1 MRKNVQD
8 KETNYGKRYNKRD
21 DKRFY
26 DETHSRLCGGFA
38 VPLLMGMLFQQVY
51 GLVDTI
57 IVGRFL
63 GVSALAAVGATG
75 SINFLTIGFC
85 QGICNG
91 FALPIAQRFGARD
104 YDGLRKYVGNS
115 AILSILFGGTLTV
128 LTDILLWMRTPSD
141 IIDLSY
147 QYIVVIFAGIPA
159 IILYN
164 ILSAYLRS
172 LGDSITPVVFLILA
186 AVLNVGLDLL
196 FIVVF
201 HWGVFGAA
209 FATVLAQA
217 VSGIL
222 CLILIIW
229 KFEILHLKR
238 EDWNLDPF
246 YVKYLLI
253 MGLPMGLQY
262 SITAIGSVILQ
273 TAVNSLGSA
282 AVAAMTAGSRIS
294 MFVVCPFDA
303 LGSTMATFGGQNV
316 GAGKLDRLGQGLR
329 SAVILGAVYSVI
341 ILLVLIVFGQNLV
354 YLFVDPKETVVV
366 AQARQFLIT
375 NAVFYIPLALV
386 NIVRF
391 LIQGMGF
398 SGFAV
403 FAGVF
408 EMIARALVGLAFV
421 PLFGY
426 TAACFA
432 SPLAWIFADCF
443 LIPAFFHCRKKLMQ
457 AGSDQ
462 M

>member
-1 MRKNVQD
+1 MTSGSTMK
-8 KETNYGKRYNKRD
+8 
-21 DKRFY
+21 
-26 DETHSRLCGGFA
+26 LILGFA

-51 GLVDTI
+51 SLVDTI

-75 SINFLTIGFC
+75 SINFLIVGFC

-91 FALPIAQRFGARD
+91 FALPVAQRFGAKD

-115 AILSILFGGTLTV
+115 AVLAIIFGGAITLITV
-128 LTDILLWMRTPSD
+128 IACRPILELMQTPSD

-147 QYIVVIFAGIPA
+147 NYIVVIFAGIPA
-159 IILYN
+159 IMLYN

-172 LGDSITPVVFLILA
+172 LGDSVTPVIFLVISA
-186 AVLNVGLDLL
+186 GLNIGLDLL
-196 FIVVF
+196 FIVTF
-201 HWGVFGAA
+201 KWGVFGAA
-209 FATVLAQA
+209 FATVLSQA

-222 CLILIIW
+222 CLILIIK
-229 KFEILHLKR
+229 KFDILRLKR
-238 EDWNLDPF
+238 DDWKLDWD
-246 YVKYLLI
+246 YTRYLLI

-273 TAVNSLGSA
+273 SSVNTLGSTAVAS
-282 AVAAMTAGSRIS
+282 MTAGSRIS

-316 GAGKLDRLGQGLR
+316 GAGRLDRLGRGLR
-329 SAVILGAVYSVI
+329 SAVTLGAIYSALILVVLI
-341 ILLVLIVFGQNLV
+341 FFGRDLILL
-354 YLFVDPKETVVV
+354 FVNASEVTVI
-366 AQARQFLIT
+366 AQAKQFLVT
-375 NAVFYIPLALV
+375 NAAFYLMLALV

-408 EMIARALVGLAFV
+408 EMVARALVGLVFV
-421 PLFGY
+421 PIFGF

-443 LIPAFFHCRKKLMQ
+443 LSPAFFHCRKKLQSAMTR
-457 AGSDQ
+457 
-462 M
+462 

>member
-1 MRKNVQD
+1 MASNTTKD
-8 KETNYGKRYNKRD
+8 MTSGSTMK
-21 DKRFY
+21 
-26 DETHSRLCGGFA
+26 LILGFA

-51 GLVDTI
+51 SLVDTI

-75 SINFLTIGFC
+75 SINFLIVGFC

-91 FALPIAQRFGARD
+91 FALPVAQRFGAKD

-115 AILSILFGGTLTV
+115 AVLSIIFGGAITLITV
-128 LTDILLWMRTPSD
+128 IACRPSLALMQTPAD

-147 QYIVVIFAGIPA
+147 HYIVVIFAGIPA
-159 IILYN
+159 IMLYN

-172 LGDSITPVVFLILA
+172 LGDSITPVIFL
-186 AVLNVGLDLL
+186 VLSAGLNIGLDLL
-196 FIVVF
+196 FIVTF

-209 FATVLAQA
+209 FATVLSQA

-222 CLILIIW
+222 CLILIIK
-229 KFEILHLKR
+229 KFDLLHLKR
-238 EDWNLDPF
+238 EDWKLDWG
-246 YVKYLLI
+246 YSRYLLI

-273 TAVNSLGSA
+273 ASVNTLGSTAVAS
-282 AVAAMTAGSRIS
+282 MTAGSRIS

-316 GAGKLDRLGQGLR
+316 GAGRLDRLGRGLR
-329 SAVILGAVYSVI
+329 SAVILGAIYSALILVI
-341 ILLVLIVFGQNLV
+341 LIFFGRDLILL
-354 YLFVDPKETVVV
+354 FVSAKEAAVI
-366 AQARQFLIT
+366 AQAKQFLVT
-375 NAVFYIPLALV
+375 NAAFYLMLALV

-408 EMIARALVGLAFV
+408 EMVARTLVGLVFV
-421 PLFGY
+421 PIFGF
-426 TAACFA
+426 TAACSA
-432 SPLAWIFADCF
+432 NPLAWIFADCF
-443 LIPAFFHCRKKLMQ
+443 LIPAFFHCRKKLQNAMTR
-457 AGSDQ
+457 
-462 M
+462 

>member
-1 MRKNVQD
+1 MASNTTKD
-8 KETNYGKRYNKRD
+8 MTSGSTMK
-21 DKRFY
+21 
-26 DETHSRLCGGFA
+26 LILGFA

-75 SINFLTIGFC
+75 SINFLIIGFC

-91 FALPIAQRFGARD
+91 FALPVAQRFGAKD

-115 AILSILFGGTLTV
+115 AVLSILFGGTITLVTV
-128 LTDILLWMRTPSD
+128 IACRPILELMQTPSD

-147 QYIVVIFAGIPA
+147 NYIVVIFAGIPA
-159 IILYN
+159 IMLYN

-172 LGDSITPVVFLILA
+172 LGDSITPVIFLVLS
-186 AVLNVGLDLL
+186 AVLNIGLDFL
-196 FIVVF
+196 FIVTF
-201 HWGVFGAA
+201 KWGVFGAA
-209 FATVLAQA
+209 FATVLSQA

-222 CLILIIW
+222 CLLLIIK
-229 KFEILHLKR
+229 KFDILHLSR
-238 EDWNLDPF
+238 DDWRLDWN
-246 YVKYLLI
+246 YSKYLLI

-273 TAVNSLGSA
+273 ASVNTLGSTAVAS
-282 AVAAMTAGSRIS
+282 MTAGSKIS
-294 MFVVCPFDA
+294 LFVMCPFDA

-316 GAGKLDRLGQGLR
+316 GAGKLDRLGSGLR
-329 SAVILGAVYSVI
+329 SAVILGAVYSTLILVVLI
-341 ILLVLIVFGQNLV
+341 FFGRGLILL
-354 YLFVDPKETVVV
+354 FVSASEVTVI
-366 AQARQFLIT
+366 AQAKQFLVT
-375 NAVFYIPLALV
+375 NAAFYLMLALV

-408 EMIARALVGLAFV
+408 EMVARALVGLVFV
-421 PLFGY
+421 PIFGF

-443 LIPAFFHCRKKLMQ
+443 LIPAFFHCRKKLQKSMTR
-457 AGSDQ
+457 
-462 M
+462 

>member
-1 MRKNVQD
+1 MASNTTKD
-8 KETNYGKRYNKRD
+8 MTSGSTMK
-21 DKRFY
+21 
-26 DETHSRLCGGFA
+26 LILGFA

-51 GLVDTI
+51 SLVDTI

-75 SINFLTIGFC
+75 SINFLIIGFC

-91 FALPIAQRFGARD
+91 FALPVAQRFGAKD

-115 AILSILFGGTLTV
+115 AVLSIIFGGAITLITV
-128 LTDILLWMRTPSD
+128 ITCRPILELMQTPAD
-141 IIDLSY
+141 IIDMSY
-147 QYIVVIFAGIPA
+147 HYIVVIFAGIPA

-172 LGDSITPVVFLILA
+172 LGDSITPVIFL
-186 AVLNVGLDLL
+186 VLSAGLNIGLDLL
-196 FIVVF
+196 FIVTF

-209 FATVLAQA
+209 FATVLSQA

-222 CLILIIW
+222 CLILIIK
-229 KFEILHLKR
+229 KFDILHLAHD
-238 EDWNLDPF
+238 DWRLDWR
-246 YVKYLLI
+246 YSKYLLI

-273 TAVNSLGSA
+273 ASVNTLGSTAVAS
-282 AVAAMTAGSRIS
+282 MTAGSRIS

-316 GAGKLDRLGQGLR
+316 GAGRLDRLGRGLR
-329 SAVILGAVYSVI
+329 SAVILGAIYSALILVVLI
-341 ILLVLIVFGQNLV
+341 FFGRDLILL
-354 YLFVDPKETVVV
+354 FVSAKEAAVI
-366 AQARQFLIT
+366 AQAKQFLVT
-375 NAVFYIPLALV
+375 NAAFYLMLALV

-408 EMIARALVGLAFV
+408 EMVARTLIGLVFV
-421 PLFGY
+421 PIFGF
-426 TAACFA
+426 TAACSA
-432 SPLAWIFADCF
+432 NPLAWIFADCF
-443 LIPAFFHCRKKLMQ
+443 LIPAFFHCRKKLQNAMTR
-457 AGSDQ
+457 
-462 M
+462 

>member
-1 MRKNVQD
+1 MTSGSTMK
-8 KETNYGKRYNKRD
+8 
-21 DKRFY
+21 
-26 DETHSRLCGGFA
+26 LILGFA

-51 GLVDTI
+51 SLVDTI

-75 SINFLTIGFC
+75 SINFLIVGFC

-91 FALPIAQRFGARD
+91 FALPVAQRFGAKD

-115 AILSILFGGTLTV
+115 AVLAIIFGGAITLITV
-128 LTDILLWMRTPSD
+128 IACRPILELMQTPSD

-147 QYIVVIFAGIPA
+147 NYIVVIFAGIPA
-159 IILYN
+159 IMLYN

-172 LGDSITPVVFLILA
+172 LGDSVTPVIFLVISA
-186 AVLNVGLDLL
+186 GLNIGLDLL
-196 FIVVF
+196 FIVTF
-201 HWGVFGAA
+201 KWGVFGAA
-209 FATVLAQA
+209 FATVLSQA

-222 CLILIIW
+222 CLILIIK
-229 KFEILHLKR
+229 KFDILHLKR
-238 EDWNLDPF
+238 DDWKLDWD
-246 YVKYLLI
+246 YTRYLLI

-273 TAVNSLGSA
+273 SSVNTLGSTAVAS
-282 AVAAMTAGSRIS
+282 MTAGSRIS

-316 GAGKLDRLGQGLR
+316 GAGRLDRLGRGLR
-329 SAVILGAVYSVI
+329 SAVTLGAIYSALILVVLI
-341 ILLVLIVFGQNLV
+341 FFGRNLILL
-354 YLFVDPKETVVV
+354 FVNASEVTVI
-366 AQARQFLIT
+366 AQAKQFLVT
-375 NAVFYIPLALV
+375 NAAFYLMLALV

-408 EMIARALVGLAFV
+408 EMVARALVGLVFV
-421 PLFGY
+421 PIFGF

-443 LIPAFFHCRKKLMQ
+443 LIPAFFHCRKKLQSAMTR
-457 AGSDQ
+457 
-462 M
+462 

>member
-1 MRKNVQD
+1 MASNTTKD
-8 KETNYGKRYNKRD
+8 MTSGSTMK
-21 DKRFY
+21 
-26 DETHSRLCGGFA
+26 LILGFA

-51 GLVDTI
+51 SLVDTI

-75 SINFLTIGFC
+75 SINFLIVGFC

-91 FALPIAQRFGARD
+91 FALPVAQRFGAKD

-115 AILSILFGGTLTV
+115 AVLSIIFGGAITLITV
-128 LTDILLWMRTPSD
+128 IACRPILELMQTPAD

-147 QYIVVIFAGIPA
+147 HYIVVIFAGIPA
-159 IILYN
+159 IMLYN

-172 LGDSITPVVFLILA
+172 LGDSITPVIFL
-186 AVLNVGLDLL
+186 VLSAGLNIGLDLL
-196 FIVVF
+196 FIVTF
-201 HWGVFGAA
+201 HWGVFGVA
-209 FATVLAQA
+209 FATVLSQA

-222 CLILIIW
+222 CLILIIK
-229 KFEILHLKR
+229 KFDLLHLKR
-238 EDWNLDPF
+238 EDWKLDWG
-246 YVKYLLI
+246 YSRYLLI

-273 TAVNSLGSA
+273 ASVNTLGSTAVAS
-282 AVAAMTAGSRIS
+282 MTAGSRIS

-316 GAGKLDRLGQGLR
+316 GAGRLDRLGRGLR
-329 SAVILGAVYSVI
+329 SAVILGAIYSALILVVLI
-341 ILLVLIVFGQNLV
+341 FFGRDLILL
-354 YLFVDPKETVVV
+354 FVSAKEAAVI
-366 AQARQFLIT
+366 AQAKQFLVT
-375 NAVFYIPLALV
+375 NAAFYLMLALV

-408 EMIARALVGLAFV
+408 EMVARTLVGLVFV
-421 PLFGY
+421 PIFGF
-426 TAACFA
+426 TAACSA
-432 SPLAWIFADCF
+432 NPLAWIFADCF
-443 LIPAFFHCRKKLMQ
+443 LIPAFFHCRKKLQNAMTR
-457 AGSDQ
+457 
-462 M
+462 

>member
-1 MRKNVQD
+1 MASNTTKD
-8 KETNYGKRYNKRD
+8 MTSGSTMK
-21 DKRFY
+21 
-26 DETHSRLCGGFA
+26 LILGFA

-51 GLVDTI
+51 SLVDTI

-75 SINFLTIGFC
+75 SINFLIIGFC

-91 FALPIAQRFGARD
+91 FALPVAQRFGAKD

-115 AILSILFGGTLTV
+115 AVLSIIFGGAITLITV
-128 LTDILLWMRTPSD
+128 IACRPILELMQTPAD

-147 QYIVVIFAGIPA
+147 HYIVVIFAGIPA
-159 IILYN
+159 IMLYN

-172 LGDSITPVVFLILA
+172 LGDSITPVIFL
-186 AVLNVGLDLL
+186 VLSAGLNIGLDLL
-196 FIVVF
+196 FIVTF

-209 FATVLAQA
+209 FATVLSQA

-222 CLILIIW
+222 CLILIIK
-229 KFEILHLKR
+229 KFDLLHLKR
-238 EDWNLDPF
+238 EDWKLDWS
-246 YVKYLLI
+246 YSRYLLI

-273 TAVNSLGSA
+273 ASVNTLGSTAVAS
-282 AVAAMTAGSRIS
+282 MTAGSRIS

-316 GAGKLDRLGQGLR
+316 GAGRLDRLGRGLR
-329 SAVILGAVYSVI
+329 SAVILGAVYSALILVVLI
-341 ILLVLIVFGQNLV
+341 FFGRDLILL
-354 YLFVDPKETVVV
+354 FVSAKEVTVI
-366 AQARQFLIT
+366 AQAKQFLVT
-375 NAVFYIPLALV
+375 NAAFYLMLALV

-408 EMIARALVGLAFV
+408 EMVARTLVGLVFV
-421 PLFGY
+421 PIFGF

-443 LIPAFFHCRKKLMQ
+443 LIPAFFHCRKELQNAMTR
-457 AGSDQ
+457 
-462 M
+462 

>member
-1 MRKNVQD
+1 MASNTTKD
-8 KETNYGKRYNKRD
+8 MTSGSTMK
-21 DKRFY
+21 
-26 DETHSRLCGGFA
+26 LILGFA

-51 GLVDTI
+51 SLVDTI

-75 SINFLTIGFC
+75 SINFLIVGFC

-91 FALPIAQRFGARD
+91 FALPVAQRFGAKD

-115 AILSILFGGTLTV
+115 AVLTIIFGGAITLITV
-128 LTDILLWMRTPSD
+128 IACRPILELMQTPAD

-147 QYIVVIFAGIPA
+147 HYIVVIFAGIPA
-159 IILYN
+159 IMLYN

-172 LGDSITPVVFLILA
+172 LGDSITPVIFL
-186 AVLNVGLDLL
+186 VLSAGLNIGLDLL
-196 FIVVF
+196 FIVTF

-209 FATVLAQA
+209 FATVLSQA

-222 CLILIIW
+222 CLILIIK
-229 KFEILHLKR
+229 KFDLLHLKR
-238 EDWNLDPF
+238 EDWKLDWG
-246 YVKYLLI
+246 YSRYLLI

-273 TAVNSLGSA
+273 ASVNTLGSTAVAS
-282 AVAAMTAGSRIS
+282 MTAGSRIS

-316 GAGKLDRLGQGLR
+316 GAGRLDRLRRGLR
-329 SAVILGAVYSVI
+329 SAVILGAIYSALILVI
-341 ILLVLIVFGQNLV
+341 LIFFGRDLILL
-354 YLFVDPKETVVV
+354 FVSAKEAAVI
-366 AQARQFLIT
+366 AQAKQFLVT
-375 NAVFYIPLALV
+375 NAAFYLMLALV

-408 EMIARALVGLAFV
+408 EMVARTLVGLVFV
-421 PLFGY
+421 PIFGF
-426 TAACFA
+426 TAACSA
-432 SPLAWIFADCF
+432 NPLAWIFADCF
-443 LIPAFFHCRKKLMQ
+443 LIPAFFHCRKKLQNAMTR
-457 AGSDQ
+457 
-462 M
+462 

>member
-1 MRKNVQD
+1 MASSTTKD
-8 KETNYGKRYNKRD
+8 MTSGSTMK
-21 DKRFY
+21 
-26 DETHSRLCGGFA
+26 LILGFA

-51 GLVDTI
+51 SLVDTI

-75 SINFLTIGFC
+75 SINFLIIGFC

-91 FALPIAQRFGARD
+91 FALPVAQRFGAKD

-115 AILSILFGGTLTV
+115 AVLSVIFGGTITLITV
-128 LTDILLWMRTPSD
+128 IACRPILELMQTPSD

-147 QYIVVIFAGIPA
+147 NYIVVIFAGIPA
-159 IILYN
+159 IMLYN

-172 LGDSITPVVFLILA
+172 LGDSITPVIFL
-186 AVLNVGLDLL
+186 VLSAGLNIGLDLL
-196 FIVVF
+196 FIVTF
-201 HWGVFGAA
+201 KWGVFGAA
-209 FATVLAQA
+209 FATVLSQA

-222 CLILIIW
+222 CLILIIK
-229 KFEILHLKR
+229 KFDILHLSRDDWKL
-238 EDWNLDPF
+238 DWN
-246 YVKYLLI
+246 YSRYLLI

-273 TAVNSLGSA
+273 ASVNTLGSTAVAS
-282 AVAAMTAGSRIS
+282 MTAGSRIS

-316 GAGKLDRLGQGLR
+316 GAGKLDRLGSGLR
-329 SAVILGAVYSVI
+329 SAVILGAVYSALILVVLI
-341 ILLVLIVFGQNLV
+341 FFGRELILL
-354 YLFVDPKETVVV
+354 FVSASEVTVI
-366 AQARQFLIT
+366 AQAKQFLVT
-375 NAVFYIPLALV
+375 NAAFYLMLALV

-408 EMIARALVGLAFV
+408 EMVARALVGLVFV
-421 PLFGY
+421 PIFGF

-443 LIPAFFHCRKKLMQ
+443 LIPAFFHCRKKLQKSMTR
-457 AGSDQ
+457 
-462 M
+462 

>member
-1 MRKNVQD
+1 MASNTTKD
-8 KETNYGKRYNKRD
+8 MTSGSTMK
-21 DKRFY
+21 
-26 DETHSRLCGGFA
+26 LILGFA

-51 GLVDTI
+51 SLVDTI

-75 SINFLTIGFC
+75 SINFLIVGFC

-91 FALPIAQRFGARD
+91 FALPVARRFGAKD
-104 YDGLRKYVGNS
+104 YNGLRKYVGNS
-115 AILSILFGGTLTV
+115 AVLTIIFGGAITLITV
-128 LTDILLWMRTPSD
+128 IACRPILELMQTPAD

-147 QYIVVIFAGIPA
+147 HYIVVIFAGIPA
-159 IILYN
+159 IMLYN

-172 LGDSITPVVFLILA
+172 LGDSITPVIFL
-186 AVLNVGLDLL
+186 VLSAGLNIGLDLL
-196 FIVVF
+196 FIVTF

-209 FATVLAQA
+209 FATVLSQA

-222 CLILIIW
+222 CLILIIK
-229 KFEILHLKR
+229 KFDLLHLKR
-238 EDWNLDPF
+238 EDWKLDWG
-246 YVKYLLI
+246 YSRYLLI

-273 TAVNSLGSA
+273 ASVNTLGSTAVAS
-282 AVAAMTAGSRIS
+282 MTAGSRIS

-316 GAGKLDRLGQGLR
+316 GAGRLDRLGRGLR
-329 SAVILGAVYSVI
+329 SAVILGAIYSALILVVLI
-341 ILLVLIVFGQNLV
+341 FFGRDLILL
-354 YLFVDPKETVVV
+354 FVSAKEATVI
-366 AQARQFLIT
+366 AQAKQFLVT
-375 NAVFYIPLALV
+375 NAAFYLMLALV

-408 EMIARALVGLAFV
+408 EMVARTLVGLVFV
-421 PLFGY
+421 PIFGF
-426 TAACFA
+426 TAACSA
-432 SPLAWIFADCF
+432 NPLAWIFADCF
-443 LIPAFFHCRKKLMQ
+443 LIPAFFHCRKKLQNAMTR
-457 AGSDQ
+457 
-462 M
+462 

>member
-1 MRKNVQD
+1 MASNTTKD
-8 KETNYGKRYNKRD
+8 MTSGSTMK
-21 DKRFY
+21 
-26 DETHSRLCGGFA
+26 LILGFA

-51 GLVDTI
+51 SLVDTI

-75 SINFLTIGFC
+75 SINFLIIGFC

-91 FALPIAQRFGARD
+91 FALPVAQRFGAKD

-115 AILSILFGGTLTV
+115 AVLSIIFGGAITLITV
-128 LTDILLWMRTPSD
+128 IACRPILELMQTPAD

-147 QYIVVIFAGIPA
+147 HYIVVIFAGIPA
-159 IILYN
+159 IMLYN

-172 LGDSITPVVFLILA
+172 LGDSITPVIFL
-186 AVLNVGLDLL
+186 VLSAGLNIGLDLL
-196 FIVVF
+196 FIVTF

-209 FATVLAQA
+209 FATVLSQA

-222 CLILIIW
+222 CLILIIK
-229 KFEILHLKR
+229 KFDLLHLKR
-238 EDWNLDPF
+238 EDWKLDWS
-246 YVKYLLI
+246 YYRYLLI

-273 TAVNSLGSA
+273 ASVNTLGSA
-282 AVAAMTAGSRIS
+282 AVASMTAGSKIS

-316 GAGKLDRLGQGLR
+316 GAGRLDRLGRGLR
-329 SAVILGAVYSVI
+329 SAVILGAVYSALILVVLI
-341 ILLVLIVFGQNLV
+341 FFGRDLILL
-354 YLFVDPKETVVV
+354 FVSAKEVTVI
-366 AQARQFLIT
+366 AQAKQFLVT
-375 NAVFYIPLALV
+375 NAAFYLMLALV

-408 EMIARALVGLAFV
+408 EMVARALIGLVFV
-421 PLFGY
+421 PIFGF

-443 LIPAFFHCRKKLMQ
+443 LIPAFFHCRKKLQNAMTR
-457 AGSDQ
+457 
-462 M
+462 

>member
-1 MRKNVQD
+1 MASNTTKD
-8 KETNYGKRYNKRD
+8 MTSGSTMK
-21 DKRFY
+21 
-26 DETHSRLCGGFA
+26 LILGFA

-51 GLVDTI
+51 SLVDTI

-75 SINFLTIGFC
+75 SINFLIVGFC

-91 FALPIAQRFGARD
+91 FALPVAQRFGAKD
-104 YDGLRKYVGNS
+104 YNGLRKYVGNS
-115 AILSILFGGTLTV
+115 AVLSIIFGGAITLITV
-128 LTDILLWMRTPSD
+128 IACRPILELMQTPAD

-147 QYIVVIFAGIPA
+147 HYIVVIFAGSPA
-159 IILYN
+159 IMLYN

-172 LGDSITPVVFLILA
+172 LGDSITPVIFL
-186 AVLNVGLDLL
+186 VLSAGLNIGLDLL
-196 FIVVF
+196 FIVTF

-209 FATVLAQA
+209 FATVLSQA

-222 CLILIIW
+222 CLILIIK
-229 KFEILHLKR
+229 KFDLLHLKR
-238 EDWNLDPF
+238 EDWKLDWG
-246 YVKYLLI
+246 YSRYLLI

-273 TAVNSLGSA
+273 ASVNTLGSTAVAS
-282 AVAAMTAGSRIS
+282 MTAGSRIS

-316 GAGKLDRLGQGLR
+316 GAGRLDRLGRGLR
-329 SAVILGAVYSVI
+329 SAVILGAIYSALILVVLI
-341 ILLVLIVFGQNLV
+341 FFGRNLILL
-354 YLFVDPKETVVV
+354 FVSAKEAAVI
-366 AQARQFLIT
+366 AQAKQFLVT
-375 NAVFYIPLALV
+375 NAAFYLMLALV

-408 EMIARALVGLAFV
+408 EMVARTLVGLVFV
-421 PLFGY
+421 PIFGF
-426 TAACFA
+426 TAACSA
-432 SPLAWIFADCF
+432 NPLAWIFADCF
-443 LIPAFFHCRKKLMQ
+443 LIPAFFHCRKKLQNAMTR
-457 AGSDQ
+457 
-462 M
+462 

>member
-1 MRKNVQD
+1 MASNTTKD
-8 KETNYGKRYNKRD
+8 MTSGSTMK
-21 DKRFY
+21 
-26 DETHSRLCGGFA
+26 LILGFA

-51 GLVDTI
+51 SLVDTI

-75 SINFLTIGFC
+75 SINFLIVGFC

-91 FALPIAQRFGARD
+91 FALPVAQRFGAKD
-104 YDGLRKYVGNS
+104 YNGLRKYVGNS
-115 AILSILFGGTLTV
+115 AV
-128 LTDILLWMRTPSD
+128 LTIIFCGAITLITVIACRPILELMQTPAD

-147 QYIVVIFAGIPA
+147 HYIVVIFAGIPA
-159 IILYN
+159 IMLYN

-172 LGDSITPVVFLILA
+172 LGDSITPVIFL
-186 AVLNVGLDLL
+186 VLSAGLNIGLDLL
-196 FIVVF
+196 FIVTF

-209 FATVLAQA
+209 FATVLSQA

-222 CLILIIW
+222 CLILIIK
-229 KFEILHLKR
+229 KFDLLHLKR
-238 EDWNLDPF
+238 EDWKLDWG
-246 YVKYLLI
+246 YSRYLLI

-273 TAVNSLGSA
+273 ASVNTLGSTAVAS
-282 AVAAMTAGSRIS
+282 MTAGSRIS

-316 GAGKLDRLGQGLR
+316 GAGRLDRLGRGLR
-329 SAVILGAVYSVI
+329 SAVILGAIYSALILVVLI
-341 ILLVLIVFGQNLV
+341 FFGRDLILL
-354 YLFVDPKETVVV
+354 FVSAKEAAVI
-366 AQARQFLIT
+366 AQAKQFLVT
-375 NAVFYIPLALV
+375 NAAFYLMLALV

-408 EMIARALVGLAFV
+408 EMVARTLVGLVFV
-421 PLFGY
+421 PIFGF
-426 TAACFA
+426 TAACSA
-432 SPLAWIFADCF
+432 NPLAWIFADCF
-443 LIPAFFHCRKKLMQ
+443 LIPAFFHCRKKLQNAMTR
-457 AGSDQ
+457 
-462 M
+462 

>member
-1 MRKNVQD
+1 MASNTTKD
-8 KETNYGKRYNKRD
+8 MTSGSTMK
-21 DKRFY
+21 
-26 DETHSRLCGGFA
+26 LILGFA
-38 VPLLMGMLFQQVY
+38 LPLLMGMLFQQVY
-51 GLVDTI
+51 SLVDTI

-75 SINFLTIGFC
+75 SINFLIVGFC

-91 FALPIAQRFGARD
+91 FALPVAQRFGAKD

-115 AILSILFGGTLTV
+115 AVLSIIFGGAITLITV
-128 LTDILLWMRTPSD
+128 IACRPILELMQTPAD

-147 QYIVVIFAGIPA
+147 HYIVVIFAGIPA
-159 IILYN
+159 IMLYN

-172 LGDSITPVVFLILA
+172 LGDSITPVIFL
-186 AVLNVGLDLL
+186 VLSAGLNIGLDLL
-196 FIVVF
+196 FIVTF

-209 FATVLAQA
+209 FATVLSQA

-222 CLILIIW
+222 CLILIIK
-229 KFEILHLKR
+229 KFDLLHLKR
-238 EDWNLDPF
+238 EDWKLDWG
-246 YVKYLLI
+246 YSRYLLI

-273 TAVNSLGSA
+273 ASVNTLGSTAVAS
-282 AVAAMTAGSRIS
+282 MTAGSRIS

-316 GAGKLDRLGQGLR
+316 GAGRLDRLGRGLR
-329 SAVILGAVYSVI
+329 SAVILGAIYSALILVI
-341 ILLVLIVFGQNLV
+341 LIFFGRDLILL
-354 YLFVDPKETVVV
+354 FVSAKEAAVI
-366 AQARQFLIT
+366 AQAKQFLVT
-375 NAVFYIPLALV
+375 NAAFYLMLALV

-408 EMIARALVGLAFV
+408 EMVARTLVGLVFV
-421 PLFGY
+421 PIFGF
-426 TAACFA
+426 TAACSA
-432 SPLAWIFADCF
+432 NPLAWIFADCF
-443 LIPAFFHCRKKLMQ
+443 LIPAFFHCRKKLQNAMTR
-457 AGSDQ
+457 
-462 M
+462 

>member
-1 MRKNVQD
+1 MASNTTKD
-8 KETNYGKRYNKRD
+8 MTSGSTMK
-21 DKRFY
+21 
-26 DETHSRLCGGFA
+26 LILGFA

-51 GLVDTI
+51 SLVDTI

-75 SINFLTIGFC
+75 SINFLIVGFC

-91 FALPIAQRFGARD
+91 FALPVAQRFGAKD

-115 AILSILFGGTLTV
+115 AVLSIIFGGAITLITV
-128 LTDILLWMRTPSD
+128 IACRPILELMQTPAD

-147 QYIVVIFAGIPA
+147 HYIVVIFAGIPA
-159 IILYN
+159 IMLYN

-172 LGDSITPVVFLILA
+172 LGDSITPVIFL
-186 AVLNVGLDLL
+186 VLSAGLNIGLDLL
-196 FIVVF
+196 FIVTF

-209 FATVLAQA
+209 FATVLSQA

-222 CLILIIW
+222 CLILIIK
-229 KFEILHLKR
+229 KFDLLHLKR
-238 EDWNLDPF
+238 EDWKLDWG
-246 YVKYLLI
+246 YSRYLLI

-273 TAVNSLGSA
+273 ASVNTLGSTAVAS
-282 AVAAMTAGSRIS
+282 MTAGSRIS

-316 GAGKLDRLGQGLR
+316 GAGRLDRLGRGLR
-329 SAVILGAVYSVI
+329 SAVILGAIYSALILVGLI
-341 ILLVLIVFGQNLV
+341 FFGRDLILL
-354 YLFVDPKETVVV
+354 FVSAKEAAVI
-366 AQARQFLIT
+366 AQAKQFLVT
-375 NAVFYIPLALV
+375 NAAFYLMLALV

-408 EMIARALVGLAFV
+408 EMVARTLVGLVFV
-421 PLFGY
+421 PIFGF
-426 TAACFA
+426 TAACSA
-432 SPLAWIFADCF
+432 NPLAWIFADCF
-443 LIPAFFHCRKKLMQ
+443 LIPAFFHCRKKLQNAMTR
-457 AGSDQ
+457 
-462 M
+462 

>member
-1 MRKNVQD
+1 MASNTTKD
-8 KETNYGKRYNKRD
+8 MTSGSTMK
-21 DKRFY
+21 
-26 DETHSRLCGGFA
+26 LILGFA

-51 GLVDTI
+51 SLVDTI

-75 SINFLTIGFC
+75 SINFLIVGFC

-91 FALPIAQRFGARD
+91 FALPVAQRFGAKD

-115 AILSILFGGTLTV
+115 AVLSIIFGGAITLITV
-128 LTDILLWMRTPSD
+128 LACRPILELMQTPAD

-147 QYIVVIFAGIPA
+147 HYIVVIFAGIPA
-159 IILYN
+159 IMLYN

-172 LGDSITPVVFLILA
+172 LGDSITPVIFL
-186 AVLNVGLDLL
+186 VLSAGLNIGLDLL
-196 FIVVF
+196 FIVTF

-209 FATVLAQA
+209 FATVLSQA

-222 CLILIIW
+222 CLILIIK
-229 KFEILHLKR
+229 KFDLLHLKR
-238 EDWNLDPF
+238 EDWKLDWG
-246 YVKYLLI
+246 YSRYLLI

-273 TAVNSLGSA
+273 ASVNTLGSTAVAS
-282 AVAAMTAGSRIS
+282 MTAGSRIS

-316 GAGKLDRLGQGLR
+316 GAGRLDRLGRGLR
-329 SAVILGAVYSVI
+329 SAVILGAIYSALILVVLI
-341 ILLVLIVFGQNLV
+341 FFGRDLILL
-354 YLFVDPKETVVV
+354 FVSAKEAAVI
-366 AQARQFLIT
+366 AQAKQFLVT
-375 NAVFYIPLALV
+375 NAAFYLMLALV

-408 EMIARALVGLAFV
+408 EMVARTLVGLVFV
-421 PLFGY
+421 PIFGF
-426 TAACFA
+426 TAACSA
-432 SPLAWIFADCF
+432 NPLAWIFADCF
-443 LIPAFFHCRKKLMQ
+443 LIPAFFHCRKKLQNAMTR
-457 AGSDQ
+457 
-462 M
+462 

>member
-1 MRKNVQD
+1 MASNTTKD
-8 KETNYGKRYNKRD
+8 MTSGSTMK
-21 DKRFY
+21 
-26 DETHSRLCGGFA
+26 LILGFA

-51 GLVDTI
+51 SLVDTI

-75 SINFLTIGFC
+75 SINFLIVGFC

-91 FALPIAQRFGARD
+91 FALPVAQRFGAKD

-115 AILSILFGGTLTV
+115 AVLTIIFGGAITLITV
-128 LTDILLWMRTPSD
+128 IACRPILELMQTPAD

-147 QYIVVIFAGIPA
+147 HYIVVIFAGIPA
-159 IILYN
+159 IMLYN

-172 LGDSITPVVFLILA
+172 LGDSITPVIFL
-186 AVLNVGLDLL
+186 VLSAGLNIGLDLL
-196 FIVVF
+196 FIVTF

-209 FATVLAQA
+209 FATILSQA

-222 CLILIIW
+222 CLILIIK
-229 KFEILHLKR
+229 KFDLLHLKR
-238 EDWNLDPF
+238 EDWKLDWG
-246 YVKYLLI
+246 YSRYLLI

-273 TAVNSLGSA
+273 ASVNTLGSTAVAS
-282 AVAAMTAGSRIS
+282 MTAGSRIS

-316 GAGKLDRLGQGLR
+316 GAGRLDRLGRGLR
-329 SAVILGAVYSVI
+329 SAVILGAVYSALILVVLI
-341 ILLVLIVFGQNLV
+341 FFGRDLILL
-354 YLFVDPKETVVV
+354 FVSAKEAAVI
-366 AQARQFLIT
+366 AQAKQFLVT
-375 NAVFYIPLALV
+375 NAAFYLMLALV

-408 EMIARALVGLAFV
+408 EMVARTLVGLVFV
-421 PLFGY
+421 PIFGF
-426 TAACFA
+426 TAACSA
-432 SPLAWIFADCF
+432 NPLAWIFADCF
-443 LIPAFFHCRKKLMQ
+443 LIPAFFHCRKKLQNAMTR
-457 AGSDQ
+457 
-462 M
+462 